1 MDQRGDGPKR
11 HLLYF
16 LSTTKLSKGE
26 PKKLGCGEV
35 VSANLFAAPR
45 CFFFAFRQCCCAQ
58 KVQQHFIKVKKKKM
72 GCGEVV
78 SVRWRFRPYL
88 EGFPLGFRSIKGT
101 IAIVRAS

>member
-16 LSTTKLSKGE
+16 FSTTKLSKGE

-45 CFFFAFRQCCCAQ
+45 CFFSPLDN
-58 KVQQHFIKVKKKKM
+58 VVVLKK
-72 GCGEVV
+72 
-78 SVRWRFRPYL
+78 YNNIL
-88 EGFPLGFRSIKGT
+88 
-101 IAIVRAS
+101 